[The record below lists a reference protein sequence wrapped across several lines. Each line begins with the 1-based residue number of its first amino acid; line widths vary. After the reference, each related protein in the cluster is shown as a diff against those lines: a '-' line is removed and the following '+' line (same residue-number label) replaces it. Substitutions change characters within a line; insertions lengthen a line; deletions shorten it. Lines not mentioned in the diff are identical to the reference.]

1 MKLEKNPFIDGP
13 VVEGSDYC
21 PRRQMEERIL
31 MKLESGHNL
40 ALIGDRRIGKTSTAH
55 HVINGIKGSH
65 KIDIDFYHV
74 LESSDI
80 AEAIIDACKKVLD
93 KVWDSKKVFDFASSL
108 SPKLEVTESGG
119 LSLGV
124 AAHGQEYKKT
134 LNVAF
139 EFLEETIKRTNGKV
153 IVLFDEFQA
162 IREVK
167 NGDAIL
173 KYMRGKIQKIPRI
186 SFMYVGSIRHEM
198 DHIFRDQSSP
208 FFKQA
213 EIIYFEHIEVD
224 EFFKFVSERFKM
236 KKIILKREVYDY
248 LYQICYGITGDIQTF
263 CRVAFDSLKEGMTL
277 DFGTFF
283 YVLDIIY
290 KNEQKYFKG
299 ILEGKELTKIQKNL
313 LIQLAPGQGRENIK
327 FFGKDFQ
334 KVIGVKSPG
343 AVTNALCALEKKEYI
358 YKSDEKYYF
367 ANPFFKEWVL
377 DHRLLIHAT
386 VGTLT
391 AGSAISGTRL
401 DFGYRQ
407 RMVKEN

>member
-1 MKLEKNPFIDGP
+1 M
-13 VVEGSDYC
+13 
-21 PRRQMEERIL
+21 
-31 MKLESGHNL
+31 
-40 ALIGDRRIGKTSTAH
+40 
-55 HVINGIKGSH
+55 
-65 KIDIDFYHV
+65 
-74 LESSDI
+74 
-80 AEAIIDACKKVLD
+80 
-93 KVWDSKKVFDFASSL
+93 
-108 SPKLEVTESGG
+108 
-119 LSLGV
+119 GV
-124 AAHGQEYKKT
+124 AAQGHEYKKT

-213 EIIYFEHIEVD
+213 EIIYFEHIEID

-313 LIQLAPGQGRENIK
+313 LIQLASGQGQENIK

-343 AVTNALCALEKKEYI
+343 AVTNALSALEKKEYI

-377 DHRLLIHAT
+377 DHRLLIQAT

-391 AGSAISGTRL
+391 AGSMISGTRL